1 MYHVNDYGYYSN
13 KSKNIE
19 QFHDDMAATSV
30 HSKLMTYG
38 AKNEVLP
45 ISHVNCCLLRM
56 SVRSSVRQEM
66 IYLSLNEGET
76 IFTVCDLS
84 VSLDQLIVLQV

>member
-45 ISHVNCCLLRM
+45 ISHVNCQLLFVAY
-56 SVRSSVRQEM
+56 VRPFVRP
-66 IYLSLNEGET
+66 SGN
-76 IFTVCDLS
+76 DLFIA
-84 VSLDQLIVLQV
+84 Q

>member
-1 MYHVNDYGYYSN
+1 MFVAY
-13 KSKNIE
+13 
-19 QFHDDMAATSV
+19 
-30 HSKLMTYG
+30 
-38 AKNEVLP
+38 
-45 ISHVNCCLLRM
+45 
-56 SVRSSVRQEM
+56 VRPFVRQEM

>member
-30 HSKLMTYG
+30 HSKLITYG

-45 ISHVNCCLLRM
+45 ISHVN
-56 SVRSSVRQEM
+56 
-66 IYLSLNEGET
+66 
-76 IFTVCDLS
+76 
-84 VSLDQLIVLQV
+84 